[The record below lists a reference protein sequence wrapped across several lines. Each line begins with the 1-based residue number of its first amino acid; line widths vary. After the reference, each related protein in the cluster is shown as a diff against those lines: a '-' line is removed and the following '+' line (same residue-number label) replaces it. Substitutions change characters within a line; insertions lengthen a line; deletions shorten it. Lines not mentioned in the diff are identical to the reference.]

1 MSEESDPPP
10 EPSRPWWTG
19 SARGWDSPWDLE
31 DPLQEEAER
40 ARSPKQPQ
48 GGRVEVPT
56 ESGSRIVAQPVG
68 RPMIQPIQ
76 PTRMEEQRTESV
88 DESAGG
94 GQEVLPDRP
103 EAAAGLPVVATPFQL
118 REMPSTAQAQEARPV
133 GWGRLTVMAV
143 LVFAFTFGAW
153 LYVVDMNEVDDGDL
167 RMQVPPDVTAA
178 ISAPQR
184 LEAFLDSLKAITDPK
199 FGGLEPWD
207 WDVNDLRV
215 MLDQNGLALD
225 NLKDLLEDENW
236 RGRHFSWHQKDL
248 GAHPNWET
256 AALLKQVEVA
266 YNDKRGNESAALASA
281 MDLAELARRLQDLY
295 AWPSY
300 YFRSL
305 EIQRRCAESLAET
318 LQRSRLPAVDLAG
331 FQEQFEACT
340 PSDAQVRR
348 NVLPGFYLFEKKVLL
363 GMQSGEPFEAMP
375 AGMIRSQQRQLF
387 FKSNETL
394 DLIAGSIRYLINQ
407 VGQTSASTAGLR
419 EMWAR
424 EPVGRGLNA
433 YAPNGLGVAFA
444 QERLQPYLDVPAR
457 QQLAKTRHLLVVQLV
472 AMRRFIADHRGLP
485 SKLSDLRPSY
495 LAELPLDPFSGE
507 AFQYDPTTRVI
518 YSVGSDFVASGGR
531 PNRPPLSDPGEP
543 TVKIGVRTATSDH

>member
-348 NVLPGFYLFEKKVLL
+348 NVLPGFYLFEKE
-363 GMQSGEPFEAMP
+363 GA
-375 AGMIRSQQRQLF
+375 AG
-387 FKSNETL
+387 
-394 DLIAGSIRYLINQ
+394 D
-407 VGQTSASTAGLR
+407 
-419 EMWAR
+419 
-424 EPVGRGLNA
+424 
-433 YAPNGLGVAFA
+433 
-444 QERLQPYLDVPAR
+444 
-457 QQLAKTRHLLVVQLV
+457 AKR
-472 AMRRFIADHRGLP
+472 
-485 SKLSDLRPSY
+485 
-495 LAELPLDPFSGE
+495 
-507 AFQYDPTTRVI
+507 
-518 YSVGSDFVASGGR
+518 
-531 PNRPPLSDPGEP
+531 
-543 TVKIGVRTATSDH
+543 